1 MATTKGLT
9 PPVLGEVMTRGVE
22 TIHPSTTIEA
32 AAEKMK
38 VLNIGAIPVC
48 DGNRLEGVLTGRD
61 IQCRVV
67 ASHRNP
73 VTVRASGDIRENRT
87 LAPRESRAGDRVPH
101 LELDQRGA
109 SG

>member
-48 DGNRLEGVLTGRD
+48 DGNRLEGVLTDRD
-61 IQCRVV
+61 IVVRVV
-67 ASHRNP
+67 AEHRNP
-73 VTVRASGDIRENRT
+73 ATVRASDAMSPGVIYCYE
-87 LAPRESRAGDRVPH
+87 
-101 LELDQRGA
+101 DQTIEDAAR
-109 SG
+109 